1 VKLKYEHGFHLVA
14 AELVKRAHAGES
26 IDAEMAPCTS
36 SEFSASSSAVIMA
49 IVTMKKSLSYWPA
62 GQAARSNYFECRL
75 LLGCGGGITP
85 FSGLSLTI
93 TSDILCSGLS
103 PTDDNCRPAA
113 VTESPCP
120 V

>member
-1 VKLKYEHGFHLVA
+1 MKLKYEHARFHLVA

-49 IVTMKKSLSYWPA
+49 IVTMKKSLSPWPA

-75 LLGCGGGITP
+75 LGCGGGVTP
-85 FSGLSLTI
+85 FSGRSLSI

-103 PTDDNCRPAA
+103 PADDNCRPAA